1 MYSAYRKKNNKGL
14 LKNINKNKTKNG
26 KTYYVSRW
34 VTSTFNLLSP
44 NNSMSLMDLF
54 KNPKNIFKVTT
65 VIHTVSMKN

>member
-1 MYSAYRKKNNKGL
+1 MYSTYRKKSNKGL
-14 LKNINKNKTKNG
+14 LKNKNKTKNG

-34 VTSTFNLLSP
+34 VTSTFNLFSP

-65 VIHTVSMKN
+65 VTYTVSMKN